1 MTNDQATLL
10 QFPCEFVIKIFGL
23 RDDQFEMEALSIIRK
38 HVADLRENAIQ
49 SRPSKDGKYL
59 ALTVTITADSKEQ
72 LDLIYQELSANTH
85 VLMTL

>member
-1 MTNDQATLL
+1 MTDDQTTLH

-23 RDDQFEMEALSIIRK
+23 RDDQFEIEALSIIRK
-38 HVADLRENAIQ
+38 HVDELREDAIQ

-59 ALTVTITADSKEQ
+59 ALTVSITADSKEQ
-72 LDLIYQELSANTH
+72 LDHIYQELSANTH